1 MNYQE
6 KYEQWLNSP
15 YIKEEDKE
23 ELHSIAGDKDEIID
37 RFYKDLDFGT
47 GGIRGKIAIGAN
59 RMNIYTVG
67 QTTQGLVNY
76 LLQKVEKAQ
85 EKGVVIAHDPRRM
98 SREFTEQAAQVLAA
112 NGIKTYLFD
121 GIRPTPELSFAV
133 KMIGAAAG
141 IVITASHNP
150 PDYNGY
156 KVYGENGAQILPEI
170 ADEIIAEISKIKDY
184 SEVKSISLEE
194 AKKKELCKVLGE
206 VFDRVYY
213 EKVKTLSLSKDEE
226 IDKGIKVVYTPLHGA
241 GNIPVRTILS
251 DRGFKNVFVDEEQAK
266 PDARF
271 STVASPNPEN
281 PEAFERAVELGKR
294 VDAELLVATDPDCD
308 RIAVAVL
315 NKKYDDLVDLHLKEI
330 RESESPKCHNSK
342 KPEIPLTSHCEE
354 SSSFHHDEDPPS
366 FGHNDP
372 FSHSHSGDPSP
383 LRHCEEPVFSE
394 HCDEPPSLLNC
405 EELPPSCHCEERSD
419 EAISSPAFSDNN
431 YVFLNG
437 NQTGALLLDYILK
450 RRQEKGKLPKKG
462 FVIKTIVTS
471 EMGRVIAKHYGIPTY
486 DTLTGFKFICNKA
499 EELEK
504 EGGIF
509 LFGYEESIGYLTG
522 NFVRDKDAVMSAML
536 IVEMAAFYKKK
547 GLTLLDVL
555 QGLYEKHG
563 YFLEHLESI
572 FLEGLEGEQKME
584 MIMASFRE
592 EPPRVPEMTISRKI
606 DYKTSFQYDYEQNK
620 KKIVDLPSSDV
631 LKCFFTDG
639 SWYAIRPSGTEPKIK
654 IYMSLV
660 GKERTEAEEKL
671 ARVKSVVFDKIE
683 NQLAN

>member
-15 YIKEEDKE
+15 YLKEEDKE
-23 ELHSIAGDKDEIID
+23 ELRSIAGDKDEIID

-67 QTTQGLVNY
+67 QTTQGLANY

-98 SREFTEQAAQVLAA
+98 SREFTEQAAQVLTA

-121 GIRPTPELSFAV
+121 DIRPTPELSFAV
-133 KMIGAAAG
+133 KMIGTAAG

-170 ADEIIAEISKIKDY
+170 ADEIVADIGKVKDY
-184 SEVKSISLEE
+184 SEVKLISLEE
-194 AKKKELCKVLGE
+194 AKERELCKVLGE

-213 EKVKTLSLSKDEE
+213 EKIKTLALSKDVE
-226 IDKGIKVVYTPLHGA
+226 IDKEIRVVYTPLHGT
-241 GNIPVRTILS
+241 GNIPIRTILK
-251 DRGFKNVFVDEEQAK
+251 DRGFTNIFVDEEQAK

-271 STVASPNPEN
+271 STVTSPNPEN
-281 PEAFERAVELGKR
+281 PEAFDRAVLLGKK
-294 VDAELLVATDPDCD
+294 VNAEILIATDPDCD
-308 RIAVAVL
+308 RIAVATL
-315 NKKYDDLVDLHLKEI
+315 NKK
-330 RESESPKCHNSK
+330 
-342 KPEIPLTSHCEE
+342 
-354 SSSFHHDEDPPS
+354 
-366 FGHNDP
+366 
-372 FSHSHSGDPSP
+372 
-383 LRHCEEPVFSE
+383 
-394 HCDEPPSLLNC
+394 
-405 EELPPSCHCEERSD
+405 
-419 EAISSPAFSDNN
+419 NN

-437 NQTGALLLDYILK
+437 NQIGALLLNYILK
-450 RRQEKGKLPKKG
+450 RRQEKGKLPQNG

-471 EMGRVIAKHYGIPTY
+471 EMGRAIAEHYHIPTY

-499 EELEK
+499 EELEQK
-504 EGGIF
+504 GEIF

-522 NFVRDKDAVMSAML
+522 NFVRDKDAVISAML
-536 IVEMAAFYKKK
+536 IVEMAAFYKKR
-547 GLTLLDVL
+547 GQTLLDVL
-555 QGLYEKHG
+555 QSLYERHG
-563 YFLEHLESI
+563 YFLEYLDSI
-572 FLEGLEGEQKME
+572 FLEGLEGEKKME
-584 MIMASFRE
+584 EIMYAFRKKL
-592 EPPRVPEMTISRKI
+592 PDISGMTIWRKI
-606 DYKTSFQYDYEQNK
+606 DYRLSLQYDFERQK
-620 KKIVDLPSSDV
+620 EEMVDLPKSDV

-654 IYMSLV
+654 IYMSLL
-660 GKERTEAEEKL
+660 GKTRAEAEEKL
-671 ARVKSVVFDKIE
+671 VKIKSVVFGKIE

>member
-1 MNYQE
+1 LDYQK
-6 KYEQWLNSP
+6 KYEKWLNSP
-15 YIKEEDKE
+15 YLKEEDKK
-23 ELHSIAGDKDEIID
+23 ELRSIAKNKDEIVD

-59 RMNIYTVG
+59 RINIYTVG
-67 QTTQGLVNY
+67 QTTQGLANY
-76 LLQKVEKAQ
+76 LLRKVKKAQ
-85 EKGVVIAHDPRRM
+85 EKGVVIAHDPRHM
-98 SREFTEQAAQVLAA
+98 SREFTEQTARVLTA

-121 GIRPTPELSFAV
+121 DIRPTPELSFAV

-156 KVYGENGAQILPEI
+156 KVYAENGAQILPEV
-170 ADEIIAEISKIKDY
+170 ADEIIYEIGKIRDY
-184 SEVKSISLEE
+184 SEVKLISLEE

-213 EKVKTLSLSKDEE
+213 EKVKTLALSNDEE
-226 IDKGIKVVYTPLHGA
+226 IDKEIRIVYTPLHGT
-241 GNIPVRTILS
+241 GNIPIRTILK
-251 DRGFKNVFVDEEQAK
+251 DREFKKVFVDEEQAK
-266 PDARF
+266 PDAKF

-281 PEAFERAVELGKR
+281 PEAFERAVELGKK
-294 VDAELLVATDPDCD
+294 VGAEILIATDPDCD

-315 NKKYDDLVDLHLKEI
+315 NKK
-330 RESESPKCHNSK
+330 
-342 KPEIPLTSHCEE
+342 
-354 SSSFHHDEDPPS
+354 
-366 FGHNDP
+366 ND
-372 FSHSHSGDPSP
+372 
-383 LRHCEEPVFSE
+383 
-394 HCDEPPSLLNC
+394 
-405 EELPPSCHCEERSD
+405 
-419 EAISSPAFSDNN
+419 

-471 EMGRVIAKHYGIPTY
+471 EMGRVISEHYNIPTY

-504 EGGIF
+504 EGRVF
-509 LFGYEESIGYLTG
+509 LFGYEESIGYLAG
-522 NFVRDKDAVMSAML
+522 NFVRDKDAVISAML

-555 QGLYEKHG
+555 QGLYAQHG

-572 FLEGLEGEQKME
+572 FLEGMEGEQKME
-584 MIMASFRE
+584 KIMASFRE
-592 EPPRVPEMTISRKI
+592 EFPRIPGMTISRKI
-606 DYKTSFQYDYEQNK
+606 DYKTSFQYDYEHNK
-620 KKIVDLPSSDV
+620 KEIVDLPSSDV

-660 GKERTEAEEKL
+660 GKGKAEAEEKL
-671 ARVKSVVFDKIE
+671 AKVKSVVFGKIE
-683 NQLAN
+683 DMIK

>member
-1 MNYQE
+1 MDYQK
-6 KYEQWLNSP
+6 KYEKWLNSP
-15 YIKEEDKE
+15 YIKKEDKE
-23 ELHSIAGDKDEIID
+23 ELCSLAGDKDEIID

-67 QTTQGLVNY
+67 QTTQGLANY

-98 SREFTEQAAQVLAA
+98 SREFTEQAAQVLTA

-121 GIRPTPELSFAV
+121 DIRPTPELSFAV
-133 KMIGAAAG
+133 KIIGAAAG

-156 KVYGENGAQILPEI
+156 KVYGENSAQILPEI

-184 SEVKSISLEE
+184 SEVKLISLEE
-194 AKKKELCKVLGE
+194 AKEKELCKVLGE

-226 IDKGIKVVYTPLHGA
+226 IDKGIRVVYTPLHGA

-315 NKKYDDLVDLHLKEI
+315 NKKNDDLVGLHLKEI

-342 KPEIPLTSHCEE
+342 KPEVLLSGDFEPLSSEHC
-354 SSSFHHDEDPPS
+354 DEPPS
-366 FGHNDP
+366 LLNYEELP
-372 FSHSHSGDPSP
+372 PSC
-383 LRHCEEPVFSE
+383 HCEEPVFSE
-394 HCDEPPSLLNC
+394 HCDELPSLLNC

-419 EAISSPAFSDNN
+419 EAISSLSFSDSN

-486 DTLTGFKFICNKA
+486 DTLTGFKFICNRA
-499 EELEK
+499 EELER

-592 EPPRVPEMTISRKI
+592 GFPRVPEMTISRKI

-631 LKCFFTDG
+631 LKCFFKDG
-639 SWYAIRPSGTEPKIK
+639 SWYAVRPSGTEPKIK

-660 GKERTEAEEKL
+660 GKRKAEAEEKL

-683 NQLAN
+683 DIIK

>member
-1 MNYQE
+1 MDYHK

-15 YIKEEDKE
+15 YLKEEDKE
-23 ELHSIAGDKDEIID
+23 ELRSIAENKDEIID

-67 QTTQGLVNY
+67 QTTQGLANY

-85 EKGVVIAHDPRRM
+85 EKGVVIAHDPRHM
-98 SREFTEQAAQVLAA
+98 SCEFTEQAARVLAA

-121 GIRPTPELSFAV
+121 NIRPTPELSFAV

-156 KVYGENGAQILPEI
+156 KVYAENGAQILPEI
-170 ADEIIAEISKIKDY
+170 ADEIIAEIGKIRDY
-184 SEVKSISLEE
+184 SEVKLISLEE
-194 AKKKELCKVLGE
+194 AKEKELCKVLGE

-213 EKVKTLSLSKDEE
+213 EKVKTLELSNDEE
-226 IDKGIKVVYTPLHGA
+226 IDKEIRIVYTPLHGT
-241 GNIPVRTILS
+241 GNVPVRTILK

-266 PDARF
+266 PDAKF

-281 PEAFERAVELGKR
+281 PEAFERAVGLGKK
-294 VDAELLVATDPDCD
+294 VGAEILIATDPDCD
-308 RIAVAVL
+308 RIAIAVL
-315 NKKYDDLVDLHLKEI
+315 NKKYDGLVNLHSKEI
-330 RESESPKCHNSK
+330 YENKRSECHISK
-342 KPEIPLTSHCEE
+342 KPETHLPGDFEPLS
-354 SSSFHHDEDPPS
+354 
-366 FGHNDP
+366 
-372 FSHSHSGDPSP
+372 
-383 LRHCEEPVFSE
+383 SE

-419 EAISSPAFSDNN
+419 EAISSLSFSDDD

-471 EMGRVIAKHYGIPTY
+471 EMGRVISEHYNIPTY

-504 EGGIF
+504 EGRVF
-509 LFGYEESIGYLTG
+509 LFGYEESIGYLAG
-522 NFVRDKDAVMSAML
+522 NFVRDKDAVISAML

-555 QGLYEKHG
+555 QELYAQHG

-572 FLEGLEGEQKME
+572 FLEGMEGEQKME
-584 MIMASFRE
+584 KIMAAFRE
-592 EPPRVPEMTISRKI
+592 EFPHIPEMVISRKV

-620 KKIVDLPSSDV
+620 KEIVDLPSSDV

-654 IYMSLV
+654 I
-660 GKERTEAEEKL
+660 
-671 ARVKSVVFDKIE
+671 
-683 NQLAN
+683 

>member
-1 MNYQE
+1 MNFQE

-15 YIKEEDKE
+15 YLKEEDKE

-67 QTTQGLVNY
+67 QTTQGLANY

-85 EKGVVIAHDPRRM
+85 EKGVVIAYDPRRM
-98 SREFTEQAAQVLAA
+98 SREFTEQAAQVLTA

-184 SEVKSISLEE
+184 SEVKLISLEE
-194 AKKKELCKVLGE
+194 AREKELCKVLGE

-226 IDKGIKVVYTPLHGA
+226 IDKGIRVVYTPLHGA

-266 PDARF
+266 PDMEF
-271 STVASPNPEN
+271 STVVSPNPEN
-281 PEAFERAVELGKR
+281 PEAFERAVGLGKR
-294 VDAELLVATDPDCD
+294 VGAELLIATDPDCD
-308 RIAVAVL
+308 RIAIAVL
-315 NKKYDDLVDLHLKEI
+315 NKSYEKLVNLHSKEI

-342 KPEIPLTSHCEE
+342 KPEVPLTSHCEE
-354 SSSFHHDEDPPS
+354 SSSFHHDEDLPS

-372 FSHSHSGDPSP
+372 FSHPHSGYPSP
-383 LRHCEEPVFSE
+383 LR
-394 HCDEPPSLLNC
+394 
-405 EELPPSCHCEERSD
+405 HCEERSD
-419 EAISSPAFSDNN
+419 EAISSPTYSNNN

-450 RRQEKGKLPKKG
+450 RRQEKGKLPRKG

-486 DTLTGFKFICNKA
+486 DTLTGFKFICNRA
-499 EELEK
+499 EELER

-536 IVEMAAFYKKK
+536 IVEMAAFYKKR
-547 GLTLLDVL
+547 GQTLLDVL
-555 QGLYEKHG
+555 QGLYEQHG

-584 MIMASFRE
+584 MMMASFRE
-592 EPPRVPEMTISRKI
+592 GFPRVSGMTISRKI

-620 KKIVDLPSSDV
+620 KEIVDLPSSDV

-654 IYMSLV
+654 IYISLV
-660 GKERTEAEEKL
+660 GKGKEEAEEKL
-671 ARVKSVVFDKIE
+671 VRVKSVVFGKIE

>member
-6 KYEQWLNSP
+6 KYEQWLNSS
-15 YIKEEDKE
+15 YLKEEDKE

-67 QTTQGLVNY
+67 QTTQGLANY

-98 SREFTEQAAQVLAA
+98 SREFTEQAAQVLTA

-170 ADEIIAEISKIKDY
+170 ADEIIAEISKIKDF

-194 AKKKELCKVLGE
+194 AKERKLCKVLGE

-226 IDKGIKVVYTPLHGA
+226 IDKGIRVVYTPLHGA

-266 PDARF
+266 PDMEF

-294 VDAELLVATDPDCD
+294 VNAELLVATDPDCD
-308 RIAVAVL
+308 RIAIAVL
-315 NKKYDDLVDLHLKEI
+315 NKK
-330 RESESPKCHNSK
+330 
-342 KPEIPLTSHCEE
+342 
-354 SSSFHHDEDPPS
+354 
-366 FGHNDP
+366 ND
-372 FSHSHSGDPSP
+372 
-383 LRHCEEPVFSE
+383 
-394 HCDEPPSLLNC
+394 
-405 EELPPSCHCEERSD
+405 
-419 EAISSPAFSDNN
+419 

-471 EMGRVIAKHYGIPTY
+471 EMGRVIAEHYGVPTY
-486 DTLTGFKFICNKA
+486 DTLTGFKFICNRA
-499 EELEK
+499 EELER

-536 IVEMAAFYKKK
+536 IVEMAAFYKKR
-547 GLTLLDVL
+547 GQTLLDVL

-592 EPPRVPEMTISRKI
+592 EFPPVPGMTISRKI
-606 DYKTSFQYDYEQNK
+606 DYKTSFQYDYEQNEK
-620 KKIVDLPSSDV
+620 EIVDLPSSDV
-631 LKCFFTDG
+631 LKCIFTDG

-654 IYMSLV
+654 IYISLV
-660 GKERTEAEEKL
+660 GKGRAEAEEKL
-671 ARVKSVVFDKIE
+671 ARVKSVVFGKIE

>member
-1 MNYQE
+1 MDYQK
-6 KYEQWLNSP
+6 KYEKWLNSP
-15 YIKEEDKE
+15 YLKEEDKK
-23 ELHSIAGDKDEIID
+23 ELRSIAKNKDEIVD

-59 RMNIYTVG
+59 RINIYTVG
-67 QTTQGLVNY
+67 QTTQGLANY
-76 LLQKVEKAQ
+76 LLRKVKKAQ
-85 EKGVVIAHDPRRM
+85 EKGVVIAHDPRHM
-98 SREFTEQAAQVLAA
+98 SREFTEQTARVLTA

-121 GIRPTPELSFAV
+121 DIRPTPELSFAV

-156 KVYGENGAQILPEI
+156 KVYAENGAQILPEV
-170 ADEIIAEISKIKDY
+170 ADEIIYEIGKIRDY
-184 SEVKSISLEE
+184 SEVKLISLEE

-213 EKVKTLSLSKDEE
+213 EKVKTLALSNDEE
-226 IDKGIKVVYTPLHGA
+226 IDKEIRIVYTPLHGT
-241 GNIPVRTILS
+241 GNIPIRTILK
-251 DRGFKNVFVDEEQAK
+251 DREFKKVFVDEEQAK
-266 PDARF
+266 PDAKF

-281 PEAFERAVELGKR
+281 PEAFERAVELGKK
-294 VDAELLVATDPDCD
+294 VGAEILIATDPDCD

-315 NKKYDDLVDLHLKEI
+315 NKK
-330 RESESPKCHNSK
+330 
-342 KPEIPLTSHCEE
+342 
-354 SSSFHHDEDPPS
+354 
-366 FGHNDP
+366 ND
-372 FSHSHSGDPSP
+372 
-383 LRHCEEPVFSE
+383 
-394 HCDEPPSLLNC
+394 
-405 EELPPSCHCEERSD
+405 
-419 EAISSPAFSDNN
+419 

-471 EMGRVIAKHYGIPTY
+471 EMGRVISEHYNIPTY

-504 EGGIF
+504 EGRVF
-509 LFGYEESIGYLTG
+509 LFGYEESIGYLAG
-522 NFVRDKDAVMSAML
+522 NFVRDKDAVISAML

-555 QGLYEKHG
+555 QGLYAQHG

-572 FLEGLEGEQKME
+572 FLEGMEGEQKME
-584 MIMASFRE
+584 KIMASFRE
-592 EPPRVPEMTISRKI
+592 EFPRIPGMTISRKI
-606 DYKTSFQYDYEQNK
+606 DYKTSFQYDYEHNK
-620 KKIVDLPSSDV
+620 KEIVDLPSSDV

-660 GKERTEAEEKL
+660 GKGKAEAEEKL
-671 ARVKSVVFDKIE
+671 AKVKSVVFGKIE
-683 NQLAN
+683 DMIK

>member
-1 MNYQE
+1 MDYQ
-6 KYEQWLNSP
+6 KRYEQWLNSS
-15 YIKEEDKE
+15 YLKEEDRE
-23 ELHSIAGDKDEIID
+23 ELRSIAENDDEILD

-67 QTTQGLVNY
+67 QTTQGLANY
-76 LLQKVEKAQ
+76 LLQRVEKAR
-85 EKGVVIAHDPRRM
+85 EKGVVIAHDPRHM
-98 SREFTEQAAQVLAA
+98 SREFTEQAARVLTA

-121 GIRPTPELSFAV
+121 DIRPTPELSFAV

-156 KVYGENGAQILPEI
+156 KVYAENGAQILPEI
-170 ADEIIAEISKIKDY
+170 ADEIIAEIGKIRDY
-184 SEVKSISLEE
+184 SEVKLISLEE
-194 AKKKELCKVLGE
+194 AQEKELCKVLGE

-213 EKVKTLSLSKDEE
+213 EKVKTLALSKDEE
-226 IDKGIKVVYTPLHGA
+226 IDKELRIVYTPLHGT
-241 GNIPVRTILS
+241 GNVPIRTILK
-251 DRGFKNVFVDEEQAK
+251 DRGFKKVFVDEEQAR
-266 PDARF
+266 PDVKF

-281 PEAFERAVELGKR
+281 PEAFERAVELGKK
-294 VDAELLVATDPDCD
+294 VGAEILIATDPDCD
-308 RIAVAVL
+308 RIAVVVL
-315 NKKYDDLVDLHLKEI
+315 NKSHGGLVNLHSKEI
-330 RESESPKCHNSK
+330 DEDKPSEYHGLNKNEVSPSC
-342 KPEIPLTSHCEE
+342 HCEE
-354 SSSFHHDEDPPS
+354 SLS
-366 FGHNDP
+366 
-372 FSHSHSGDPSP
+372 
-383 LRHCEEPVFSE
+383 SE
-394 HCDEPPSLLNC
+394 HCDEPLSFLNSKKLSPSCHCKESFPL
-405 EELPPSCHCEERSD
+405 CHCEERSD
-419 EAISSPAFSDNN
+419 EAIPSPTLSEYN

-471 EMGRVIAKHYGIPTY
+471 EMGRVISEHYNIPTY

-504 EGGIF
+504 QGGVF
-509 LFGYEESIGYLTG
+509 LFGYEESIGYLAG
-522 NFVRDKDAVMSAML
+522 NFVRDKDAVISAML

-555 QGLYEKHG
+555 QGLYEQHG
-563 YFLEHLESI
+563 YFQEHLESI
-572 FLEGLEGEQKME
+572 FLEGLEGEQKMDT
-584 MIMASFRE
+584 IMAAFRE
-592 EPPRVPEMTISRKI
+592 EFPRISGMAISRKI

-620 KKIVDLPSSDV
+620 KEIVDIPSSDV

-660 GKERTEAEEKL
+660 GKKQAEAEEKL
-671 ARVKSVVFDKIE
+671 AKVKSAIFGKIE
-683 NQLAN
+683 DIIK

>member
-15 YIKEEDKE
+15 YLKEEDRE
-23 ELHSIAGDKDEIID
+23 ELRSIAGDKDEIVD

-67 QTTQGLVNY
+67 QTTQGLANY
-76 LLQKVEKAQ
+76 LLQKVKKAQ
-85 EKGVVIAHDPRRM
+85 ERGVVIAHDPRHM
-98 SREFTEQAAQVLAA
+98 SHEFTEQAARVLTA

-121 GIRPTPELSFAV
+121 DIRPTPELSFAV
-133 KMIGAAAG
+133 KMIGVAAG

-156 KVYGENGAQILPEI
+156 KVYAENGAQILPEI
-170 ADEIIAEISKIKDY
+170 ADEIIAEIGKIRDY
-184 SEVKSISLEE
+184 SEVKLISLEE
-194 AKKKELCKVLGE
+194 AKEKELCKVLGE

-213 EKVKTLSLSKDEE
+213 EKVKTLALSNDEE
-226 IDKGIKVVYTPLHGA
+226 IYKEIRIVYTPLHGT
-241 GNIPVRTILS
+241 GNVPVRTILK

-266 PDARF
+266 PDAKF

-281 PEAFERAVELGKR
+281 PEAFERAVGLGKK
-294 VDAELLVATDPDCD
+294 VGAEILVATDPDCD
-308 RIAVAVL
+308 RIAIAVL
-315 NKKYDDLVDLHLKEI
+315 NKKYDGLVNLHSKEMD
-330 RESESPKCHNSK
+330 KSK
-342 KPEIPLTSHCEE
+342 IFEYPSSDKPEAHL
-354 SSSFHHDEDPPS
+354 
-366 FGHNDP
+366 
-372 FSHSHSGDPSP
+372 SGDFEP
-383 LRHCEEPVFSE
+383 LSSE

-419 EAISSPAFSDNN
+419 EAISSLSFSDDD
-431 YVFLNG
+431 YMFLNG

-471 EMGRVIAKHYGIPTY
+471 EMGRVISEHYNIPTY

-504 EGGIF
+504 EGRVF
-509 LFGYEESIGYLTG
+509 LFGYEESIGYLAG
-522 NFVRDKDAVMSAML
+522 NFVRDKDAVISAML

-555 QGLYEKHG
+555 QELYAQHG

-572 FLEGLEGEQKME
+572 FLEGLQGEQKME
-584 MIMASFRE
+584 KIMASFRE
-592 EPPRVPEMTISRKI
+592 EFPRISGMTISRKI

-620 KKIVDLPSSDV
+620 KEIVDLLSSDV

-654 IYMSLV
+654 IYISLV
-660 GKERTEAEEKL
+660 GKGKAEAEEKL
-671 ARVKSVVFDKIE
+671 AKVKSVVFGKIE
-683 NQLAN
+683 DIIK

>member
-1 MNYQE
+1 MDYQK
-6 KYEQWLNSP
+6 KYEKWLNSP
-15 YIKEEDKE
+15 YLKEEDKK
-23 ELHSIAGDKDEIID
+23 ELRSIAKNKDEIVD

-59 RMNIYTVG
+59 RINIYTVG
-67 QTTQGLVNY
+67 QTTQGLANY
-76 LLQKVEKAQ
+76 LLRKVKKAQ
-85 EKGVVIAHDPRRM
+85 EKGVVIAHDPRHM
-98 SREFTEQAAQVLAA
+98 SREFTEQTARVLTA

-121 GIRPTPELSFAV
+121 DIRPTPELSFAV

-156 KVYGENGAQILPEI
+156 KVYAENGAQILPEV
-170 ADEIIAEISKIKDY
+170 ADEIIYEIGKIRDY
-184 SEVKSISLEE
+184 SEVKLISLEE

-213 EKVKTLSLSKDEE
+213 EKVKTLALSNDEE
-226 IDKGIKVVYTPLHGA
+226 IDKEIRIVYTPLHGT
-241 GNIPVRTILS
+241 GNIPIRTILK
-251 DRGFKNVFVDEEQAK
+251 DREFKKVFVDEEQAK
-266 PDARF
+266 PDAKF

-281 PEAFERAVELGKR
+281 PEAFERAVELGKK
-294 VDAELLVATDPDCD
+294 VGAEILIATDPDCD

-315 NKKYDDLVDLHLKEI
+315 NKK
-330 RESESPKCHNSK
+330 
-342 KPEIPLTSHCEE
+342 
-354 SSSFHHDEDPPS
+354 
-366 FGHNDP
+366 ND
-372 FSHSHSGDPSP
+372 
-383 LRHCEEPVFSE
+383 
-394 HCDEPPSLLNC
+394 
-405 EELPPSCHCEERSD
+405 
-419 EAISSPAFSDNN
+419 

-471 EMGRVIAKHYGIPTY
+471 EMGRVISEHYNIPTY

-504 EGGIF
+504 EGRVF
-509 LFGYEESIGYLTG
+509 LFGYEESIGYLAG
-522 NFVRDKDAVMSAML
+522 NFVRDKDAVISAML

-555 QGLYEKHG
+555 QELYEQHG

-572 FLEGLEGEQKME
+572 FLEGLQGEQKME
-584 MIMASFRE
+584 KIMASFRE
-592 EPPRVPEMTISRKI
+592 EFPRISEMTISRKI
-606 DYKTSFQYDYEQNK
+606 DYRTSFQYDYEHNK
-620 KKIVDLPSSDV
+620 KEIVDLPSSDV

-660 GKERTEAEEKL
+660 GKERAEAEEKL
-671 ARVKSVVFDKIE
+671 AKVKSVVFGKIE
-683 NQLAN
+683 DIIK